1 MARLVPFLIKYSGQ
15 TGNKAVKR
23 YIKIKADIN
32 KSN

>member
-23 YIKIKADIN
+23 CVKIGANIN